1 MRVRN
6 LILLKLI
13 AWLGVWLLRVLF
25 MTLRVEWHLSDPVGN
40 PYVEPPDDD
49 DRRFGFCVWHDSL
62 IASAFVRRPRNTVI
76 LTSRHADASILAFAA
91 NMLGMESVRGSSSR
105 SGAEAARQMIA
116 KTQGRHFTVTPDG
129 PRGPRRKIK
138 QGIVYIAAKT
148 EHPIVPCAF
157 GASRAW
163 RISGK
168 WTDMLIPKP
177 FSKLYVVT
185 GEPIVL
191 PRRVRREQLEE
202 YTAKTQQ
209 AMDDMEVAMQR
220 IVNGEHLPVVD
231 DADGRM
237 AA

>member
-1 MRVRN
+1 MRIRN
-6 LILLKLI
+6 PILLKLA
-13 AWLGVWLLRVLF
+13 AWLGVWLLRGLF
-25 MTLRVEWHLSDPVGN
+25 KTLRIEWHLSDPTGN
-40 PYVEPPDDD
+40 PYVEPQD

-62 IASAFVRRPRNTVI
+62 IASAFVRRPKNTVI

-105 SGAEAARQMIA
+105 GGAKATRQMITSTRG
-116 KTQGRHFTVTPDG
+116 KHFTVTPDG
-129 PRGPRRKIK
+129 PRGPKREIK

-148 EHPIVPCAF
+148 QHPVVPCAF

-163 RISGK
+163 RIPGK

-185 GEPIVL
+185 GEPIIV
-191 PRRVRREQLEE
+191 PKRVRREQLEK

-209 AMDDMEVAMQR
+209 AMDEVDAAMQR
-220 IVNGEHLPVVD
+220 IVKGEPLQFVD
-231 DADGRM
+231 DAGGRV